1 MAYATNASG
10 KRPSEMSPDDPNTA
24 IAIRSKGARV
34 ERLRH
39 ARFGP
44 MEKIYLFWL
53 VGASCDGC
61 TIAVTGATNPKVEH
75 LLQGIVPGLPRV
87 DLIHTV
93 ASVEV
98 GPDWS
103 EGRLS
108 AASQDGVRRKAAAN
122 ARGMQG
128 YAAGR

>member
-61 TIAVTGATNPKVEH
+61 TIAVTGATTPKVEH

-98 GPDWS
+98 GPDWVHNLFMADRGELDAPFVIVF
-103 EGRLS
+103 EG
-108 AASQDGVRRKAAAN
+108 
-122 ARGMQG
+122 
-128 YAAGR
+128 